1 MLSQRN
7 IFRLWSPLAATWFM
21 MAAEG
26 PLLAAIV
33 ARLSEPRF
41 NLAAYGVALSIAL
54 LVEAPVIMMMSA
66 ATALVR
72 DRDSYLRLRN
82 FAFALSLGVTLVM
95 GVLALPP
102 IFYPV
107 ALELIGLPQQVAD
120 LTYRAILLLLP
131 WPGAIG
137 YRRFCQGLLIRSHRT
152 RLIAMGTLIRL
163 FTMVFVSFFL
173 FLEAEVS
180 GACVAA
186 VALSSGV
193 LVEAVAIRWMAHST
207 IAGLGQEEPSLEPL
221 SYPAIAT
228 FYYPLAL
235 TSFLVLGVQPL
246 ITFFVGHSREA
257 VDSLAVLP
265 VVHSLVFVFR
275 SQGLALQEV
284 AVALAGRRLEG
295 YEPLRLFTG
304 RLALLASAGLAL
316 IAFTPLA
323 VVWYE
328 WLSGLSSDLA
338 GLAVTTSRLL
348 FALPG
353 LAVLLSFQRGLLVSL
368 RRTSSI
374 TWSSLIEVISIVV
387 VLSICIF
394 QLQLPGAVAAAL
406 AMLVGRASASL
417 YLWRQVRKNVASFS
431 PAA

>member
-1 MLSQRN
+1 MLSQRT
-7 IFRLWSPLAATWFM
+7 IFRLWSPLAATWLM

-41 NLAAYGVALSIAL
+41 NLAAYGVSLSIAL

-66 ATALVR
+66 ATALVC

-82 FAFALSLGVTLVM
+82 FTFALSLGVTLVM

-120 LTYRAILLLLP
+120 LTYWAIVLLLP

-137 YRRFCQGLLIRSHRT
+137 YRRFYHGLLIRSHRT

-173 FLEAEVS
+173 FLKTEVP

-193 LVEAVAIRWMAHST
+193 LVEAVASRWMAHST
-207 IAGLGQEEPSLEPL
+207 IAELGQEKPSLEPL

-235 TSFLVLGVQPL
+235 TSLLALGIHPL

-284 AVALAGRRLEG
+284 AVVLAGRRLEG

-304 RLALLASAGLAL
+304 RLAVVTSAGLAL
-316 IAFTPLA
+316 IAFTPLH

-368 RRTSSI
+368 RRTPSI
-374 TWSSLIEVISIVV
+374 TWSSLVEVIGIVM
-387 VLSICIF
+387 VLSICVF
-394 QLQLPGAVAAAL
+394 QLQFLGAVAAAV

-417 YLWRQVRKNVASFS
+417 YLWRPVRKNVAFFS
-431 PAA
+431 EVA

>member
-1 MLSQRN
+1 MLSQRT
-7 IFRLWSPLAATWFM
+7 IFRLWSPLAATWLM

-33 ARLSEPRF
+33 ARLSEPKF

-72 DRDSYLRLRN
+72 DRDSYVKLRN
-82 FAFALSLGVTLVM
+82 FTFALSMGVTLVM
-95 GVLALPP
+95 GILALPS

-107 ALELIGLPQQVAD
+107 ALDLIGLPRQVAD
-120 LTYRAILLLLP
+120 LTYWAIVLLLP

-137 YRRFCQGLLIRSHRT
+137 YRRLYQGLLIRSHKT
-152 RLIAMGTLIRL
+152 RLIAMGTSIRL
-163 FTMVFVSFFL
+163 LTMACVSFFL

-193 LVEAVAIRWMAHST
+193 LVEAVASRWMAHST
-207 IAGLGQEEPSLEPL
+207 IAELGQEEPSLEPL
-221 SYPAIAT
+221 SYPGIAA

-235 TSFLVLGVQPL
+235 TSCLALGVQPL

-275 SQGLALQEV
+275 SQELALQEV
-284 AVALAGRRLEG
+284 VVALAGRRLEG
-295 YEPLRLFTG
+295 YKPLRLFTG
-304 RLALLASAGLAL
+304 RLALVTSAGLAL
-316 IAFTPLA
+316 IVFTPLH

-338 GLAVTTSRLL
+338 GLAVTTSRLM
-348 FALPG
+348 FVLPG
-353 LAVLLSFQRGLLVSL
+353 MAVLLSFQRGLLVKL
-368 RRTSSI
+368 RRTPSI
-374 TWSSLIEVISIVV
+374 TWASLVEVLGIVV
-387 VLSICIF
+387 VLTVCVF
-394 QLQLPGAVAAAL
+394 QLQLLGAVAAAV
-406 AMLVGRASASL
+406 AMLMGRASASL
-417 YLWRQVRKNVASFS
+417 YLWKPVQKNVAFFS
-431 PAA
+431 QTA

>member
-1 MLSQRN
+1 MLSQRT
-7 IFRLWSPLAATWFM
+7 IFRLWSPLAATWLM

-82 FAFALSLGVTLVM
+82 FTFALSLGVTLIM

-120 LTYRAILLLLP
+120 LTYWAIVLLLP

-137 YRRFCQGLLIRSHRT
+137 YRRFYHGLLIRSHRT

-163 FTMVFVSFFL
+163 FTMVFVSCFL
-173 FLEAEVS
+173 FLEEKVS

-193 LVEAVAIRWMAHST
+193 LVEAVASRWMAHST
-207 IAGLGQEEPSLEPL
+207 IAQLGQEEPSLERL

-235 TSFLVLGVQPL
+235 TSLLVLGVQPL

-257 VDSLAVLP
+257 IDSLAVLP

-304 RLALLASAGLAL
+304 RLALATSAGLAL
-316 IAFTPLA
+316 ISFTPLH

-348 FALPG
+348 VALPG

-368 RRTSSI
+368 RRTPSI
-374 TWSSLIEVISIVV
+374 TWSSLVEVIGIVV
-387 VLSICIF
+387 VLSICVF
-394 QLQLPGAVAAAL
+394 QLELLGAVAAAV

-417 YLWRQVRKNVASFS
+417 YLWRPVRKSVTSFS

>member
-1 MLSQRN
+1 MLSQRT
-7 IFRLWSPLAATWFM
+7 IFRLWSPLAATWLM

-33 ARLSEPRF
+33 ARLYEPRF
-41 NLAAYGVALSIAL
+41 NLAAYGVAFSMAL
-54 LVEAPVIMMMSA
+54 LVEAPVIMMMTA

-82 FAFALSLGVTLVM
+82 FTFALSLGVTVVM
-95 GVLALPP
+95 GTLALPP

-107 ALELIGLPQQVAD
+107 ALDLIGLPQQIAD
-120 LTYRAILLLLP
+120 LTYWTIVLLLP

-137 YRRFCQGLLIRSHRT
+137 YRRFYQGLLIRSHRT

-163 FTMVFVSFFL
+163 LTMAFVSFFL

-180 GACVAA
+180 GASVAA

-193 LVEAVAIRWMAHST
+193 LVEAVACRWMAHST
-207 IAGLGQEEPSLEPL
+207 IAELEQEEPSLEPL
-221 SYPAIAT
+221 SYPGIAT

-235 TSFLVLGVQPL
+235 TSCLALGVQPL

-257 VDSLAVLP
+257 IDSLAVLP

-284 AVALAGRRLEG
+284 VVALAGRRLEG
-295 YEPLRLFTG
+295 YEPLRLFAG
-304 RLALLASAGLAL
+304 RLALVTSAGLFL
-316 IAFTPLA
+316 IAFTPLH

-348 FALPG
+348 FVLPG
-353 LAVLLSFQRGLLVSL
+353 LAVLLSFQRGLLVNL
-368 RRTSSI
+368 RRTPSI
-374 TWSSLIEVISIVV
+374 TWASLIEVIGIVV
-387 VLSICIF
+387 VLTVCVF
-394 QLQLPGAVAAAL
+394 QLQLLGAVAAAL

-417 YLWRQVRKNVASFS
+417 YLWHPVRKNVAFFS
-431 PAA
+431 EAA

>member
-54 LVEAPVIMMMSA
+54 LVEAPFIMMMSA

-82 FAFALSLGVTLVM
+82 FAFALSLEVTLVM

-137 YRRFCQGLLIRSHRT
+137 YRRFYQGLLIRSHRT

-207 IAGLGQEEPSLEPL
+207 IAELGQEEPSLEPL

-348 FALPG
+348 FDLPG

>member
-1 MLSQRN
+1 MLSQRT
-7 IFRLWSPLAATWFM
+7 IFRLWSPLAATWLM

-41 NLAAYGVALSIAL
+41 NLAAYGVSLSIAL

-66 ATALVR
+66 ATALVC

-82 FAFALSLGVTLVM
+82 FTFALSLGVTLVM

-120 LTYRAILLLLP
+120 LTYWAIVLLLP

-137 YRRFCQGLLIRSHRT
+137 YRRFYQGLLIRSHRT

-207 IAGLGQEEPSLEPL
+207 IAELGQEEPSLEPL
-221 SYPAIAT
+221 SYPTIAT

-387 VLSICIF
+387 VLSICVF
-394 QLQLPGAVAAAL
+394 QLELLGAVAAAV
-406 AMLVGRASASL
+406 AMVVGRASASL
-417 YLWRQVRKNVASFS
+417 YLWRPVQKNVAFFS
-431 PAA
+431 KVA

>member
-82 FAFALSLGVTLVM
+82 FAFALSLEVTLVM

-137 YRRFCQGLLIRSHRT
+137 YRRFYQGLLIRSHRT

-207 IAGLGQEEPSLEPL
+207 IAELGQEEPSLEPL

-348 FALPG
+348 FDLPG

>member
-1 MLSQRN
+1 MLSQRT
-7 IFRLWSPLAATWFM
+7 IFRLWSPLAATWLM

-72 DRDSYLRLRN
+72 DRGSYLRLRN
-82 FAFALSLGVTLVM
+82 FTFALSLGVTLVM

-137 YRRFCQGLLIRSHRT
+137 YRRFYQGLLIRSHRT

-163 FTMVFVSFFL
+163 FTMVSVSFFL
-173 FLEAEVS
+173 FLESQVS

-193 LVEAVAIRWMAHST
+193 LVEAVANRWMAHST
-207 IAGLGQEEPSLEPL
+207 MSELGQEEPSLEPL

-235 TSFLVLGVQPL
+235 TSLLALGAQPL
-246 ITFFVGHSREA
+246 ITFFVGHSRES

-295 YEPLRLFTG
+295 YQPLRLFTG
-304 RLALLASAGLAL
+304 RLALLTSAGLAL
-316 IAFTPLA
+316 IAFTPLH
-323 VVWYE
+323 VVWYG

-338 GLAVTTSRLL
+338 GLAVTTSRLM

-368 RRTSSI
+368 RRTPSI
-374 TWSSLIEVISIVV
+374 TWSSLVEVIGIVV

-394 QLQLPGAVAAAL
+394 QLELLGAVAAAV

-417 YLWRQVRKNVASFS
+417 YLWRQVRKNVAFFS
-431 PAA
+431 EAA